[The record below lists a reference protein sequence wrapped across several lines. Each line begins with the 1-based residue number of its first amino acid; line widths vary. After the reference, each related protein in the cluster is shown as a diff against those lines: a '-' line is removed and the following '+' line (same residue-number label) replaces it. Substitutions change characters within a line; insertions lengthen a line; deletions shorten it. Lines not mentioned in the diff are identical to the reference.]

1 MECITEALHETMVE
15 VNNRAALLKVERQ
28 PGETEDTFRTR
39 VACHMVLHYFE
50 GKVSQRILDRLAAWE
65 DVARNDDPTKF
76 WFEKVQ
82 L

>member
-1 MECITEALHETMVE
+1 MPEPPFDSLD
-15 VNNRAALLKVERQ
+15 RQ

-39 VACHMVLHYFE
+39 VAYHMVLHYFE